1 MLEVSREAIH
11 QLGLLSIQ
19 KCSYTDEL
27 FVSRL
32 IILLL
37 MVRQARAIY
46 YLQILKYGL
55 RIRGEQGVTESP
67 VDKESRMLLNVFFLI
82 RCFFLMKCLQ
92 ISQTDHF
99 TETVRFHKL
108 YESFTIV
115 IQIHFPTALQFFF
128 FYNCLGEG
136 TAARRN

>member
-11 QLGLLSIQ
+11 KLGLLSIQ

-67 VDKESRMLLNVFFLI
+67 VDKESRMLLNVFF
-82 RCFFLMKCLQ
+82 
-92 ISQTDHF
+92 
-99 TETVRFHKL
+99 
-108 YESFTIV
+108 
-115 IQIHFPTALQFFF
+115 
-128 FYNCLGEG
+128 
-136 TAARRN
+136 

>member
-67 VDKESRMLLNVFFLI
+67 VDKESRMLLNVFF
-82 RCFFLMKCLQ
+82 
-92 ISQTDHF
+92 
-99 TETVRFHKL
+99 
-108 YESFTIV
+108 
-115 IQIHFPTALQFFF
+115 
-128 FYNCLGEG
+128 
-136 TAARRN
+136 

>member
-1 MLEVSREAIH
+1 VLEVSREAIH
-11 QLGLLSIQ
+11 KLGLLSIQ

-67 VDKESRMLLNVFFLI
+67 VDKESRMLLNVFF
-82 RCFFLMKCLQ
+82 
-92 ISQTDHF
+92 
-99 TETVRFHKL
+99 
-108 YESFTIV
+108 
-115 IQIHFPTALQFFF
+115 
-128 FYNCLGEG
+128 
-136 TAARRN
+136 